1 MVSIRL
7 ETGAGV
13 ADLPWTVGERD
24 VALLPQHLGLVAAGA
39 ALAGLAQTQRAFA
52 VAGRQQKG

>member
-7 ETGAGV
+7 QTRTGV

-24 VALLPQHLGLVAAGA
+24 VALLPQHFDLVAAGA
-39 ALAGLAQTQRAFA
+39 ALVGPARTRQAFVAAVQR
-52 VAGRQQKG
+52 RKD